1 MLWIVEKGEINKI
14 RRDNEIGETN
24 KVRQGVMRSVLI
36 INGASTLGK
45 KVGNEGGGG
54 VESQRVREKWE
65 NIVSLT

>member
-14 RRDNEIGETN
+14 RRDNEIGETS

-45 KVGNEGGGG
+45 KVGNEGGWNLRGLG
-54 VESQRVREKWE
+54 KSGK
-65 NIVSLT
+65 T

>member
-45 KVGNEGGGG
+45 KVGNEGGGILEG
-54 VESQRVREKWE
+54 
-65 NIVSLT
+65 

>member
-14 RRDNEIGETN
+14 RRDNEIGETS

-54 VESQRVREKWE
+54 ISEG
-65 NIVSLT
+65 

>member
-45 KVGNEGGGG
+45 KVGNEGGWNLRGLG
-54 VESQRVREKWE
+54 KSGK
-65 NIVSLT
+65 T